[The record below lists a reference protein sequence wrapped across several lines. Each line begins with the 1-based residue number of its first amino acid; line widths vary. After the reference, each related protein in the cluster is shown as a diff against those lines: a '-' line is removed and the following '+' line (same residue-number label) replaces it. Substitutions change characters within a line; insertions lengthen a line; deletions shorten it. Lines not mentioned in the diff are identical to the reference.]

1 MREEVRDNLGNP
13 IKRFRTSLIVFEKEK
28 TMYKFIDKIQEMFE
42 ENPAGA
48 LIAAGSILAG
58 IAKIGNMLTK
68 ARNSRT
74 WAKEVNRRAK
84 RSQYS
89 RRY

>member
-13 IKRFRTSLIVFEKEK
+13 IKRFQTSLIVFEKEK

-48 LIAAGSILAG
+48 LIAAGRLE
-58 IAKIGNMLTK
+58 LP
-68 ARNSRT
+68 
-74 WAKEVNRRAK
+74 
-84 RSQYS
+84 RSGTC
-89 RRY
+89 

>member
-1 MREEVRDNLGNP
+1 
-13 IKRFRTSLIVFEKEK
+13 
-28 TMYKFIDKIQEMFE
+28 MYKFIDKIQEMFE

-84 RSQYS
+84 RS
-89 RRY
+89 